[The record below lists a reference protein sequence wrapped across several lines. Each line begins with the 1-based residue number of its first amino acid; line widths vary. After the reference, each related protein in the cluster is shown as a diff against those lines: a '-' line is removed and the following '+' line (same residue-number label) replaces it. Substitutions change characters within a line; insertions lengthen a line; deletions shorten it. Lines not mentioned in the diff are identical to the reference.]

1 MSKKSFK
8 AFLKRKDIE
17 FSAKRYGIDA
27 LGAMAQ
33 GLFASLLIGTILSQ
47 ATAGTKSIAINFTA
61 SYVLSKRITLQ
72 AYFDHQINKPLISSS
87 AYPTTNSNYGVSV
100 NLSLAQ

>member
-1 MSKKSFK
+1 MKGGQKGVSNDLTLNADFS
-8 AFLKRKDIE
+8 LQNNQSIIRKMQE
-17 FSAKRYGIDA
+17 GS
-27 LGAMAQ
+27 
-33 GLFASLLIGTILSQ
+33 SQ
-47 ATAGTKSIAINFTA
+47 ATAGTKSIAINLTA